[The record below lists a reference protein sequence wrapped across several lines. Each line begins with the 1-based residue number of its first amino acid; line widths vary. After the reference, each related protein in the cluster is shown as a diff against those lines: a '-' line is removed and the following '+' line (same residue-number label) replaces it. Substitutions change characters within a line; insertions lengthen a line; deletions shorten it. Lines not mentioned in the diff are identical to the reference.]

1 MVERINKDLR
11 VEWIQPD
18 LQEILEKYTNMEIK
32 METKL
37 ETLEIESLEVLEIL
51 FDLEEKFDISIP
63 PPAEN
68 VETVEQLNKMFVD
81 ALNLPWE
88 RERGVK
94 YGDL

>member
-37 ETLEIESLEVLEIL
+37 ETLEIESLEV
-51 FDLEEKFDISIP
+51 
-63 PPAEN
+63 
-68 VETVEQLNKMFVD
+68 
-81 ALNLPWE
+81 
-88 RERGVK
+88 
-94 YGDL
+94 